1 MILPKIIR
9 EGQALIVWKKDGTR
23 SIEIGPKTIY
33 VPFAET
39 SNLHKAI
46 AKDGEYLVIEYKSG
60 KTEHILGPVDQ
71 WIDPVDMVKV
81 NTLKTIDVGPKE
93 ALAVFNDVD
102 GKIDYRLILGP
113 NNFMP
118 VPTEWHE
125 KVKKAKASE
134 GEYLAIE
141 HKDGRTEHKLGPCE
155 LWIERHKYDNVTTY
169 KAIDLDAHEAIV
181 VYNEHDGQVT
191 HRVVNGPAI
200 YVPKPTEW
208 LHDFSWHGDDGDGKK
223 RPHRLKFQKLRVIP
237 DQMYFDV
244 SGVRTAD
251 EALITVKLMV
261 FFGLDDIEK
270 MLKQTHDP
278 IADFINALTADVI
291 RYVGAFNFETFKE
304 KAEAL
309 NDQAT
314 FNELIDGAERIG
326 YTINK
331 VVYRGYEASEKLQE
345 MHDSAIEMRTQLVLE
360 KETEEQQ
367 QELTGFKQD
376 CEHERA
382 KQERAEANR
391 KQEHELEQG
400 RSEREALLQAQS
412 EEAELQLEINRNKNN
427 AEKEHEAA
435 MLDLRFK
442 EWNQLQEA
450 GANLTEILV
459 AQEHNPDKTIRL
471 EKGDNAQVHLHE
483 AV

>member
-23 SIEIGPKTIY
+23 SLEIGPKTIY

-181 VYNEHDGQVT
+181 VYNEYDGQVT

-251 EALITVKLMV
+251 EAL
-261 FFGLDDIEK
+261 
-270 MLKQTHDP
+270 
-278 IADFINALTADVI
+278 
-291 RYVGAFNFETFKE
+291 Y
-304 KAEAL
+304 
-309 NDQAT
+309 
-314 FNELIDGAERIG
+314 
-326 YTINK
+326 
-331 VVYRGYEASEKLQE
+331 
-345 MHDSAIEMRTQLVLE
+345 
-360 KETEEQQ
+360 
-367 QELTGFKQD
+367 
-376 CEHERA
+376 C
-382 KQERAEANR
+382 
-391 KQEHELEQG
+391 
-400 RSEREALLQAQS
+400 
-412 EEAELQLEINRNKNN
+412 
-427 AEKEHEAA
+427 
-435 MLDLRFK
+435 
-442 EWNQLQEA
+442 
-450 GANLTEILV
+450 
-459 AQEHNPDKTIRL
+459 
-471 EKGDNAQVHLHE
+471 
-483 AV
+483 

>member
-1 MILPKIIR
+1 
-9 EGQALIVWKKDGTR
+9 
-23 SIEIGPKTIY
+23 
-33 VPFAET
+33 
-39 SNLHKAI
+39 
-46 AKDGEYLVIEYKSG
+46 
-60 KTEHILGPVDQ
+60 
-71 WIDPVDMVKV
+71 
-81 NTLKTIDVGPKE
+81 
-93 ALAVFNDVD
+93 
-102 GKIDYRLILGP
+102 
-113 NNFMP
+113 
-118 VPTEWHE
+118 
-125 KVKKAKASE
+125 
-134 GEYLAIE
+134 
-141 HKDGRTEHKLGPCE
+141 
-155 LWIERHKYDNVTTY
+155 
-169 KAIDLDAHEAIV
+169 
-181 VYNEHDGQVT
+181 
-191 HRVVNGPAI
+191 
-200 YVPKPTEW
+200 
-208 LHDFSWHGDDGDGKK
+208 
-223 RPHRLKFQKLRVIP
+223 
-237 DQMYFDV
+237 
-244 SGVRTAD
+244 
-251 EALITVKLMV
+251 
-261 FFGLDDIEK
+261 
-270 MLKQTHDP
+270 
-278 IADFINALTADVI
+278 
-291 RYVGAFNFETFKE
+291 
-304 KAEAL
+304 
-309 NDQAT
+309 
-314 FNELIDGAERIG
+314 
-326 YTINK
+326 

-442 EWNQLQEA
+442 EWHQLQEA